1 MNGRNAPRNGATA
14 VGVTAVDR
22 NAMRLKGAE
31 QGKSVERRKQWSFPI
46 GEDGSWS
53 WRMVDPDGEEQSSDR
68 TFRTLK
74 ECTEDAMKNGYVAWQ
89 SESERRNAL
98 NR

>member
-1 MNGRNAPRNGATA
+1 VAEVEQTGTQLE
-14 VGVTAVDR
+14 V
-22 NAMRLKGAE
+22 AE
-31 QGKSVERRKQWSFPI
+31 QGKSVDRRKQWSFPI

-53 WRMVDPDGEEQSSDR
+53 WRMVDPDGEEQASDR

-89 SESERRNAL
+89 SESERRNA
-98 NR
+98 R

>member
-1 MNGRNAPRNGATA
+1 LQVLNDGHSVAKTGGEMDRTGTQLRVA
-14 VGVTAVDR
+14 V
-22 NAMRLKGAE
+22 

-53 WRMVDPDGEEQSSDR
+53 WRMVDPEGEEKTSDR

-74 ECTEDAMKNGYVAWQ
+74 ECTEDAMSNGYVVWQ
-89 SESERRNAL
+89 SESERRNA
-98 NR
+98 R

>member
-1 MNGRNAPRNGATA
+1 VNAAAEVEQTGTPPE
-14 VGVTAVDR
+14 
-22 NAMRLKGAE
+22 LAE

-53 WRMVDPDGEEQSSDR
+53 WRMVDPDGEEQASER
-68 TFRTLK
+68 TFMTLK

-89 SESERRNAL
+89 SESERRNA
-98 NR
+98 R